1 MMISALTTINGYN
14 PIKALFL
21 KEYWDHRRAILITPM
36 VITGLFIT
44 FVIVAMIT
52 GNDIWIS
59 DMSLQD
65 GIRQGFKE
73 GLDEGESPT
82 FIMTTMLFGFS
93 ALLWLAAVFT
103 ITFTALSSLHDE
115 RKDGSILFWK
125 SMPVSDTKEV
135 LIKLATVS
143 VIIPLVII
151 PFALIIELFMVLAM
165 TVLGLYH
172 GLDVVTFIYSNINLP
187 VLLMLNII
195 IPLMTVLWIM
205 PIITWFMLVSS
216 FSRRPPFLIAF
227 VVPAL
232 IIATEE
238 IFFEGSLLLHAI
250 TSFAESMFNNFG
262 DGSYFA
268 LTSFSEPALYVG
280 LALSAA
286 MIYGC
291 IYFRKRH
298 TLT

>member
-1 MMISALTTINGYN
+1 MISALTKINGYN
-14 PIKALFL
+14 PTKALLL
-21 KEYWDHRRAILITPM
+21 KEFWDHRRAILTTPM

-44 FVIVAMIT
+44 FLIVMMIS
-52 GNDIWIS
+52 GNDVIFNEV
-59 DMSLQD
+59 SLKE
-65 GIRQGFKE
+65 GMREGFKE
-73 GLDEGESPT
+73 ARNEGHGPSFIITGMLLASPV
-82 FIMTTMLFGFS
+82 
-93 ALLWLAAVFT
+93 LLWMAAGFT

-135 LIKLATVS
+135 LTKLATVAL
-143 VIIPLVII
+143 IIPLVII

-165 TVLGLYH
+165 TVIGLYH
-172 GLDVVTFIYSNINLP
+172 GIDLWGMFYSNINIP
-187 VLLMLNII
+187 MLIIGNIV
-195 IPLMTVLWIM
+195 PQLVTMLWIM

-216 FSRRPPFLIAF
+216 FSRRTPFLVAF
-227 VVPAL
+227 AVPAL

-238 IFFEGSLLLHAI
+238 LFFEGSLLLKAI
-250 TSFAESMFNNFG
+250 AALFSSMGDNYG
-262 DGSYFA
+262 DGTYFA

-280 LALSAA
+280 LAISAA

>member
-1 MMISALTTINGYN
+1 MISALTKINGYN
-14 PIKALFL
+14 PTKALFL
-21 KEYWDHRRAILITPM
+21 KEFWDHRRAILITPM

-44 FVIVAMIT
+44 FIIVMMIT
-52 GNDIWIS
+52 GNDVIFN
-59 DMSLQD
+59 DMSLQESM
-65 GIRQGFKE
+65 REGFRSAREE
-73 GLDEGESPT
+73 GNSPR
-82 FIMTTMLFGFS
+82 FIITGMLLTS
-93 ALLWLAAVFT
+93 PILLWIASGFT

-135 LIKLATVS
+135 LVKLATVAF
-143 VIIPLVII
+143 IIPLMIV
-151 PFALIIELFMVLAM
+151 PFAFIIELFMVLAF
-165 TVLGLYH
+165 TVIGLYH
-172 GLDVVTFIYSNINLP
+172 GIDLWEMLYSNIYLP
-187 VLLMLNII
+187 AILAGNII
-195 IPLMTVLWIM
+195 PPLMTVLWIM

-227 VVPAL
+227 AVPAL

-238 IFFEGSLLLHAI
+238 LFFEGSLLLKAI
-250 TSFAESMFNNFG
+250 LALFENMGENQGFG
-262 DGSYFA
+262 SNFA
-268 LTSFSEPALYVG
+268 LNGLTEPALYIG

-286 MIYGC
+286 MVYGS